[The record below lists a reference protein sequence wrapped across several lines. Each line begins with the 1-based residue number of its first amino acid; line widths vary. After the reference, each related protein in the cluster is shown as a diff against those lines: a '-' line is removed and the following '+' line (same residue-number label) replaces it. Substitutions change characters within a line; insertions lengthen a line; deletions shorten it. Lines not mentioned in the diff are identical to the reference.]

1 MITLSKRYY
10 DSTYLLEIAQKSLH
24 GKQSHV
30 LSQDQLNYNLIMF
43 HQDTSKT
50 QGN

>member
-10 DSTYLLEIAQKSLH
+10 DSTYLLKIAQKNLH
-24 GKQSHV
+24 GKESHV
-30 LSQDQLNYNLIMF
+30 LSQDQSSYNLIIF